1 MGPILNRVPNFLAC
15 SATLADRSAMRGRTG
30 AGKQLSS
37 CGRLELSKAGKDY
50 ESEVE
55 GRECFLKEVRKD
67 KRDGVNL
74 SG

>member
-1 MGPILNRVPNFLAC
+1 MME
-15 SATLADRSAMRGRTG
+15 ADRSAMRSCAV
-30 AGKQLSS
+30 AGKQLSL

-50 ESEVE
+50 ESAAE

-67 KRDGVNL
+67 KRDGSNL

>member
-1 MGPILNRVPNFLAC
+1 MCGCA
-15 SATLADRSAMRGRTG
+15 G

-50 ESEVE
+50 KLVAE
-55 GRECFLKEVRKD
+55 GRECFLKAVHKD
-67 KRDGVNL
+67 KRDGTNL